1 MKALIQSR
9 RGIISTMLAI
19 LTSLPFTVAAD
30 EAPISEMPA
39 AESEIQFDNVL
50 ADAEVLESSR
60 GGAEVNLYDIK
71 SDGIVRDNQAYNLN
85 TGSNYIAEGSFA
97 GAAGFATAVQNS
109 GNNVL
114 IQNSTIINLQV
125 Q

>member
-60 GGAEVNLYDIK
+60 GGAELNLYDIK